1 MQKHALKNGVILSGI
16 SIILVLIIYVIDVTL
31 LAKWYVG
38 IGVFVLS
45 MTLVSYF
52 GIQYRKEIGGYLG
65 FKGSFMY
72 SYLTF
77 IVAGF
82 VSTIFN
88 ILLYTVID
96 PELPHIILEAS
107 LENTEQILRSFG
119 APDSAIDEAI
129 AKMEVDIPAQLSAMG
144 QVKFYGWA
152 LLIYLGLSLITG
164 LIIRKNEP
172 EPKA

>member
-1 MQKHALKNGVILSGI
+1 
-16 SIILVLIIYVIDVTL
+16 
-31 LAKWYVG
+31 
-38 IGVFVLS
+38 
-45 MTLVSYF
+45 
-52 GIQYRKEIGGYLG
+52 
-65 FKGSFMY
+65 MY

-96 PELPHIILEAS
+96 PELLQIILEAS

-129 AKMEVDIPAQLSAMG
+129 EKIKVDIPAQLSAMG

-172 EPKA
+172 NPKA